1 MINIFISGRSV
12 SGKSFSG
19 SLLPSLLISLLLL
32 VSISATA
39 HAAPPSGQLTNR
51 VIVKY
56 NTMQGPLSTNAS
68 SMLQNVLISDKA
80 TLASVLSSSAG
91 VQMEHLRTLSTGA
104 DVFYLND
111 WMDHDAIAQHF
122 SDLAQDPAIDYIEPD
137 VMMQHMLVPNDSR
150 FNEQWHYFEP
160 TGGLN
165 LPDAWDQVNGEAVV
179 VAVIDTGYR
188 PHADLAANILPGF
201 DMISDSSIAADGD
214 GRDSDARDAGDFTLA
229 GECGGNQPPRDQS
242 SSWHGTHVAGTI
254 AAVTNNNNGVAG
266 VAHGSKII
274 PVRVL
279 GKCGGFTSDIADG
292 MIWASGG
299 SVSGVPANLNPAQVL
314 NLSLGGGGACS
325 NTQQSAINTARA
337 NGATVV
343 VAAGNSNIN
352 TANSSPANCNGVV
365 VVAATTRSGG
375 KASFS
380 NFGNLVDVAAPG
392 ESILSTLN
400 SGTTTPQG
408 DSFAFYSGTSMSTP
422 HVAGLA
428 ALLYEANPGIT
439 PNDVEE
445 KIKNT
450 ARPFPATC
458 SQCGA
463 GIADAT
469 AAINDGGGNGGGEN
483 ETVLENAVPKTG
495 LSGSQGQEIHFT
507 MEVPTGASN
516 LKFVI
521 NGGSGDADL
530 YVRFGTAPTTSSFE
544 CRPFL
549 NGNTEA
555 CEITNVQAGTYHI
568 MLHGFRSFSGTSLT
582 ASFDEDSGNAS
593 ATELTER
600 GLSAS
605 QSQWNNFTLNVP
617 AGVSSLVV
625 NISGGSGDADLYV
638 RFGSQPSTSNYDCR
652 PFRSNSTETCTF
664 DNPQA
669 GVWHFGVRAYETYSA
684 VNLNALAAP

>member
-1 MINIFISGRSV
+1 MMNILFISGHRV

-19 SLLPSLLISLLLL
+19 SRLPSLLILISILLL

-51 VIVKY
+51 VIIKY
-56 NTMQGPLSTNAS
+56 NTVQGPLSANGS
-68 SMLQNVLISDKA
+68 SVIQNVPISDKDA
-80 TLASVLSSSAG
+80 LASVMSSSTG

-111 WMDHDAIAQHF
+111 WMDHDEIAQHF
-122 SDLAQDPAIDYIEPD
+122 SDLGQDPAIDYIEPD
-137 VMMQHMLVPNDSR
+137 VMMHHMLQPNDSR

-165 LPDAWDQVNGEAVV
+165 LPDAWDQVNGEGVV

-214 GRDSDARDAGDFTLA
+214 GRDSDALDAGDFTLA
-229 GECGGNQPPRDQS
+229 GECGRNQPPRDQS

-254 AAVTNNNNGVAG
+254 AAITNNDNGVAG
-266 VAHGSKII
+266 VAHSAKII

-299 SVSGVPANLNPAQVL
+299 NVRGAPANPNPAQVL

-325 NTQQSAINTARA
+325 NTQQSAINIARA

-352 TANSSPANCNGVV
+352 VTNASPANCNGVV

-392 ESILSTLN
+392 QTILSTLN
-400 SGTTTPQG
+400 AGRTTPQG
-408 DSFAFYSGTSMSTP
+408 DSFAFYSGTSMATP

-439 PNDVEE
+439 PNDVEA

-458 SQCGA
+458 SQCGT

-469 AAINDGGGNGGGEN
+469 AAVNDGGGEN
-483 ETVLENAVPKTG
+483 ETVLENAVPRTG
-495 LSGSQGQEIHFT
+495 LSGSQGQEIRFT

-516 LKFVI
+516 LKFVV
-521 NGGSGDADL
+521 NGGFGDADL

-544 CRPFL
+544 CRPFI
-549 NGNTEA
+549 NGNAETCDIA
-555 CEITNVQAGTYHI
+555 NVQAGSYHI
-568 MLHGFRSFSGTSLT
+568 MLRGFRSFSGTSLT
-582 ASFDEDSGNAS
+582 GSFDESAGN
-593 ATELTER
+593 ATELTEQS
-600 GLSAS
+600 LSAS
-605 QSQWNNFTLNVP
+605 QAQSNNFTLNIP
-617 AGVSSLVV
+617 AGMSNLTV

-638 RFGSQPSTSNYDCR
+638 RFGSQPSTSSYDCR

-669 GVWHFGVRAYETYSA
+669 GVWHFGVRAYRTYSG
-684 VNLNALAAP
+684 VNLNAVATP